1 MILGYVIILTEELMH
16 MFSKII
22 SFTTSSVSAFTFNS
36 NYHYISKNV
45 SRKYFFIK
53 HTPIISALFTVFFTT
68 VYVNYYYSKLLCR
81 IMLSTGNIQNTTSFF
96 STTLAPEV
104 DSVLNQ

>member
-36 NYHYISKNV
+36 NYHYISK
-45 SRKYFFIK
+45 KYFFIK

-68 VYVNYYYSKLLCR
+68 VYVNYYYYYLKNY
-81 IMLSTGNIQNTTSFF
+81 G
-96 STTLAPEV
+96 
-104 DSVLNQ
+104 

>member
-36 NYHYISKNV
+36 NYHYISTIFK
-45 SRKYFFIK
+45 
-53 HTPIISALFTVFFTT
+53 
-68 VYVNYYYSKLLCR
+68 
-81 IMLSTGNIQNTTSFF
+81 
-96 STTLAPEV
+96 
-104 DSVLNQ
+104 